1 MYVLDTNILSALM
14 APERA
19 PQVVT
24 WVAGHSSRSLFT
36 TAVCQAE
43 ILAGI
48 AVMPEGRRRTALAGT
63 ARAMFEEDFHGR
75 VLPFDATAAS
85 AYAEVFAMRKL
96 AGRPIAP
103 LDLIIAAIA
112 RAQDASVVTRDTGGF
127 EDCGLTLINPW
138 QEP

>member
-1 MYVLDTNILSALM
+1 MFVLDTNILSALM

-19 PQVVT
+19 SQVVA

-36 TAVCQAE
+36 TAVCEAE

-48 AVMPEGRRRTALAGT
+48 AVMPEGRRRAALEGT

-75 VLPFDATAAS
+75 VLPFDAAAAS
-85 AYAEVFAMRKL
+85 AYAEIFAVRKL

-112 RAQDASVVTRDTGGF
+112 RARHASVVTRDTGGF
-127 EDCGLTLINPW
+127 ADCGLTIINPW